1 MVNSPEVVGKYA
13 RLLTDCAKSNQS
25 IHQYAQEHGLAFTGL
40 YKWARYFR
48 NRIAHGDSFE
58 NLVLPPVK
66 SFTKSLSTQPLP
78 EIVELP
84 APRFENTAAK
94 PARSILATV
103 TFKNQATMEISSDIA
118 PEQLAMLIK
127 AVSLC

>member
-1 MVNSPEVVGKYA
+1 MVKSPEVVGKYT

-25 IHQYAQEHGLAFTGL
+25 IHQYAQEHGLDFTGL

-66 SFTKSLSTQPLP
+66 SFTKSGNYT
-78 EIVELP
+78 
-84 APRFENTAAK
+84 PR
-94 PARSILATV
+94 
-103 TFKNQATMEISSDIA
+103 
-118 PEQLAMLIK
+118 
-127 AVSLC
+127 